1 MRDNFVTT
9 VSYGGKEVTAINRPL
24 IMGIL
29 NVTPDSFSDG
39 GKNMGVANALRA
51 CEKLVKDGADI
62 IDIGGESTRPGSVPV
77 SAEEELSR
85 IYKVTDEVLKE
96 FDVMVSVDTYKAEVA
111 SEVLKLGAHIVNDVT
126 ALNGDSEMAS
136 LMARNSDRGIVL
148 MRNGKLSLS
157 SESSESSECAGGKN
171 ACFDEITSEI
181 DANIDLAL
189 SSGILKSQ
197 ILIDP
202 GIGFNTD
209 RAADLKLIEYTG
221 KATGNYEFPY
231 LFAVSRKRITDY
243 MLGGNSDFEKRD
255 DLTAKLNQTAYM
267 EGASIV
273 RTHNV
278 RKYFELLGE

>member
-39 GKNMGVANALRA
+39 GKNMGVANAIRA
-51 CEKLVKDGADI
+51 CEKLIKDGADI

-85 IYKVTDEVLKE
+85 IYKVTDEILKE

-126 ALNGDSEMAS
+126 ALKGDSEMAS
-136 LMARNSDRGIVL
+136 LLALNSDRGIVL

-157 SESSESSECAGGKN
+157 SDSSESFESAEEKN